1 MCSPVSII
9 HKRVMGLKINIHIN
23 RKNNVSIYHTDNVI
37 QYLTLKRGIAM
48 EESMRQR
55 LEVAIKRLAE
65 IDEELSSENVTKDMA
80 HFREISKERANLD
93 PQVESYLKYKK
104 NEEEILGAKEM
115 AEDSDPE
122 ISEMGKEEV
131 KRLAQEQ
138 ERLEEELKELLL
150 PKDPNDDKNI
160 VVEIRGAVGG
170 DEANIFAGDLFRMYT
185 RYAESQ
191 GWKIQMLDENP
202 SESGGF
208 ASVSFK
214 INGKMVFSK
223 MKFESG
229 SHRVQR
235 VPKTEASGR
244 IHTSTAT
251 VLVMPE
257 AEEID
262 IEINP
267 NDLQIDTY
275 HSQGAGGQNVNK
287 TESAVRI
294 THIPTGTVVACQTAK
309 SQIQNRELAM
319 AMLRAKMYADQLS
332 KQQEEIGNERR
343 LKIGTG
349 ERSEKIRTYNYPQN
363 RVTDHRIGFT
373 IQKLD
378 RVMEGELDEV
388 IEALIHYDQSSKMA
402 GE

>member
-1 MCSPVSII
+1 M
-9 HKRVMGLKINIHIN
+9 
-23 RKNNVSIYHTDNVI
+23 
-37 QYLTLKRGIAM
+37 M
-48 EESMRQR
+48 EDSMYQR
-55 LEVAIKRLAE
+55 LLVAENRLKE
-65 IDEELSSENVTKDMA
+65 IDDELLDENTMKDIK
-80 HFREISKERANLD
+80 HFKEISKERAILD
-93 PQVESYLKYKK
+93 TQVTKFLRFKK
-104 NEEEILGAKEM
+104 IIADKKQALEM
-115 AEDSDPE
+115 SNDSDIE
-122 ISEMGKEEV
+122 IAEMGKNEYKELCIEENNIV
-131 KRLAQEQ
+131 
-138 ERLEEELKELLL
+138 EELKTLLL

-160 VVEIRGAVGG
+160 IVEIRGAAGG
-170 DEANIFAGDLFRMYT
+170 DEGNIFAGDLFRMYT

-202 SESGGF
+202 SEAGGF
-208 ASVSFK
+208 AFVSFMIK
-214 INGKMVFSK
+214 GNSVYSK

-229 SHRVQR
+229 AHRVQR

-262 IEINP
+262 VSINP
-267 NDLQIDTY
+267 NDLQVDTY

-294 THIPTGTVVACQTAK
+294 THLPTGIVVSCQTEK
-309 SQIQNRELAM
+309 SQIQNREIAM
-319 AMLRAKMYADQLS
+319 QMLRAKIYSTLLEE
-332 KQQEEIGNERR
+332 QQEKLGNERR
-343 LKIGTG
+343 LKVGTG

-378 RVMEGELDEV
+378 RVMEGDLEE
-388 IEALIHYDQSSKMA
+388 IIQALIHFDQQQKMA
-402 GE
+402 QEL